1 MFFSRNSKDGC
12 DCSLKV
18 VMDVPGLQ
26 SRPCNYQLWQSPYCR
41 RGRCVCRRQG
51 ELFVIVASLINRP
64 SWMFGGGKTTWLC
77 SDSQRPKINLLE
89 CIYMRVELHNANATY
104 VTCSSFMWQLSICVL
119 ELWFKSCDLG
129 CWLTY
134 SSALLHILPQ
144 CPLTYFQLLAQSCNP
159 RKPRTVLILCT
170 CSRYTTAEQFIEMRF
185 QTVTRLLPVS
195 VLQSTCEDHDTA
207 ECKQRVNSTTFCSQ

>member
-64 SWMFGGGKTTWLC
+64 SRMFGGGKTTWLC
-77 SDSQRPKINLLE
+77 YDSQRTKINLLE
-89 CIYMRVELHNANATY
+89 CIYMRVDLHNANATY
-104 VTCSSFMWQLSICVL
+104 VTRSSLMWQLSICVL
-119 ELWFKSCDLG
+119 ELWFKSRDLG

-144 CPLTYFQLLAQSCNP
+144 LSADVLLAASAKSQP
-159 RKPRTVLILCT
+159 QET
-170 CSRYTTAEQFIEMRF
+170 SRGVDLVHVQQVYNSRA
-185 QTVTRLLPVS
+185 VYWNALPNSNVS
-195 VLQSTCEDHDTA
+195 PS
-207 ECKQRVNSTTFCSQ
+207 R